1 MAIRI
6 FAFACSF
13 CLFISL
19 SLIAVAQE
27 PPSVL
32 TCKSN
37 GKASR
42 DYGFKEKQWTGHKGH
57 LIESSKP
64 FQIFNQSSETSGRQY
79 ELRDKVFLKLNTPH
93 PVVRSITRF
102 QDGTENTAEFVS
114 KVVSRT
120 SDAVYLLWTND
131 FNNKMW
137 LAGVDL
143 RHRKAIVTQVFFG
156 VTSVGGELE
165 TLDCH

>member
-1 MAIRI
+1 MTIRVI
-6 FAFACSF
+6 AFTCSF
-13 CLFISL
+13 CLFISI

-37 GKASR
+37 AKASR
-42 DYGFKEKQWTGHKGH
+42 DYGFKEKRWPGQKGYFV
-57 LIESSKP
+57 ESSKL
-64 FQIFNQSSETSGRQY
+64 FEFFTQSSKTSWGQY
-79 ELRDKVFLKLNTPH
+79 ELRDKIFRKLNTPN

-102 QDGTENTAEFVS
+102 QDGTEDTAEFVS

-120 SDAVYLLWTND
+120 SNDIYLIWTNA
-131 FNNKMW
+131 FNNKVW